1 MKDTQEQEANPSYCF
16 YTLGTR
22 ENTPQDYNYDGNNL
36 NENIFY
42 ESEQNDNFS
51 FTLEVYQF
59 ENSNENVAERI
70 PPFISSLQ
78 NDDNMTD
85 ENKRVPTN
93 VSENQFPIVQES
105 NHERIGDEISHPQED
120 TISEENEEK
129 NRNQRP
135 RKYDTDNMNEK
146 ILTFFL
152 KSLLKY
158 VNQKS
163 KKLYPN
169 KYKFRQPD
177 RKLFL
182 EQKWQKNRQKV
193 LNKTVEF
200 YLSLEINMRYTTQ
213 ERDIN
218 KKTLEKVKKKSDSF
232 ETFVTETLENIYNN
246 MFLKENNID
255 SDGNKMENIFDMIEK
270 EKKKQEHAYIEK
282 LTKIAIKFIEY

>member
-1 MKDTQEQEANPSYCF
+1 MKDTQKEEGNSSNWY
-16 YTLGTR
+16 YNLKTWD
-22 ENTPQDYNYDGNNL
+22 NTQQDYNSGENDLDEGVFDDSEPYYNL
-36 NENIFY
+36 LFI
-42 ESEQNDNFS
+42 SEFQ
-51 FTLEVYQF
+51 QGF
-59 ENSNENVAERI
+59 ENSNDNIAEPI
-70 PPFISSLQ
+70 LPSVGFSQ
-78 NDDNMTD
+78 NDDNTTD
-85 ENKRVPTN
+85 VNKTMSSN
-93 VSENQFPIVQES
+93 VNQ
-105 NHERIGDEISHPQED
+105 ERNRDEIPRVQED
-120 TISEENEEK
+120 TISEETEEK
-129 NRNQRP
+129 DRNQRT

-146 ILTFFL
+146 IMTFFL

-270 EKKKQEHAYIEK
+270 EKKSKSMHILK
-282 LTKIAIKFIEY
+282 N